1 MRGAGLLRV
10 GRVGLIGLGGLVGA
24 VGAAGC
30 SRHVVKVATEPGGA
44 SVTLNGA
51 SNRGDRWSVA
61 PESAAEIVATWPD
74 GQRLATALM
83 VDRDMQ
89 VLLRKDGDPGQIVGA
104 RPLTRGASPGPPPVV
119 SGPVVSGPVS
129 GPVVSGPVAV
139 PQSPAGDAMA
149 RARAQVE
156 AGQKAYELT
165 DYDVAI
171 ARFKAAYELI
181 RDSADPRA
189 PEILGNILYNLAVVY
204 ERSHDVTPEPERLRR
219 ARVMYRQF
227 DEQMAG
233 LVKGWAASAEHADV
247 LSRIR
252 ALDARLGG
260 S

>member
-1 MRGAGLLRV
+1 MRGAGLL
-10 GRVGLIGLGGLVGA
+10 LIGWVWL
-24 VGAAGC
+24 AGC
-30 SRHVVKVATEPGGA
+30 SRYVVKVETDPGGA
-44 SVTLNGA
+44 RVTLNGGA
-51 SNRGDRWSVA
+51 NRGDRWSVA
-61 PESAAEIVATWPD
+61 QESAAEIVATWPD
-74 GQRLATALM
+74 GQRLATVLL

-89 VLLRKDGDPGQIVGA
+89 VVLRKDGDPGQIVGA
-104 RPLTRGASPGPPPVV
+104 RPLTRGASPGPAAVPAA
-119 SGPVVSGPVS
+119 
-129 GPVVSGPVAV
+129 PVATV
-139 PQSPAGDAMA
+139 PVAGSAAGDAMA
-149 RARAQVE
+149 RARAEVE

-181 RDSADPRA
+181 RESADPRA

-233 LVKGWAASAEHADV
+233 LVKDWAASAEHADV

-260 S
+260 K